1 MSRAATSEPDSN
13 RGYARNL
20 TEYGDKEFS
29 LFLRRSFAKSLG
41 LTSAT
46 TNRPIIGIAQTW
58 SELNPCHG
66 HFRELAQA
74 VKRGVLLAGGLP
86 LEFPTMSLG
95 EMFLSPNAM
104 FYRNLLA
111 METEELL
118 RAQPLDAVV
127 LLGSCD
133 KNIPAQ
139 LMAAASVDVPVILL
153 PGGPMLDGYYEGQT
167 LGACTD
173 CRRLWTEYRAGRLS
187 SSALDSISDALAPSV
202 GHCMVM
208 GTASTMACLAETLGM
223 TIPGAAA
230 VPAPMAERYR
240 IAERTGQQ
248 AVILADQR
256 ITPRQILTP
265 EAFENALRVLSA
277 IGGSTNA
284 VIHLTAIAGRV
295 GIRLQPHD
303 VDRISR
309 ATPLLLALKPS
320 GHFQMSDFSR
330 AGGIPQILKRL
341 QPLLSPQAVRCSGQS
356 LEQEL
361 NGVRLQEAGEVI
373 ATLEK
378 PLAPEGG
385 LAALYGNLAP
395 RGAILKHAAATP
407 SLLQHRGRAVVFHS
421 YTELLEDVDH
431 PQCSIQPDDVLVL
444 AGYGPLGGPGMPE
457 LGNLPL
463 PRRLLKKG
471 LCDMVR
477 VSDAR
482 MSGTAFGT
490 VVLHVCPEAE
500 AGGPLGVIRTGDI
513 IVLDWE
519 HRHVDVL
526 IDDREL
532 ARRMVTARRTTL
544 SHAQRGYQRLY
555 QQHIL
560 QADEG
565 CDFDFLR
572 PLS

>member
-1 MSRAATSEPDSN
+1 MSRSGAPEQDSD

-20 TEYGDKEFS
+20 TEYGDREFS
-29 LFLRRSFAKSLG
+29 LFLRRSFAKALG

-139 LMAAASVDVPVILL
+139 LMAAASADVPAILL

-187 SSALDSISDALAPSV
+187 PSALDSISDALAPSV

-208 GTASTMACLAETLGM
+208 GTASTMACLAEALGM

-248 AVILADQR
+248 AVMLADRR
-256 ITPRQILTP
+256 IAPRQILTP
-265 EAFENALRVLSA
+265 EAFENTLRVLSA

-295 GIRLQPHD
+295 GIRLQPSD
-303 VDRISR
+303 VDRLSR
-309 ATPLLLALKPS
+309 TTPLLLDLKPS
-320 GHFQMSDFSR
+320 GHFQMSDFYH
-330 AGGIPQILKRL
+330 AGGIPQILKRM
-341 QPLLSPQAVRCSGQS
+341 QPLLLSQAARCSGQS
-356 LEQEL
+356 LAEEL
-361 NGVRLQEAGEVI
+361 NAVQLREEGKII

-385 LAALYGNLAP
+385 LAALYGNIAP
-395 RGAILKHAAATP
+395 RGAIIKHAAATR
-407 SLLQHRGRAVVFHS
+407 SLLQHRGRAVVFRS
-421 YTELLEDVDH
+421 YTELLEYVDH

-457 LGNLPL
+457 VGNIPL
-463 PRRLLKKG
+463 PRRLLKEG
-471 LCDMVR
+471 LRDMVR

-490 VVLHVCPEAE
+490 IVLHVCPEAKV
-500 AGGPLGVIRTGDI
+500 GGPLGALRTGDI
-513 IVLDWE
+513 VALDWE
-519 HRHVDVL
+519 HRRLDAWV
-526 IDDREL
+526 DDREL
-532 ARRMVTARRTTL
+532 ARRMMADESGPLLR
-544 SHAQRGYQRLY
+544 AQRGYEYLY
-555 QQHIL
+555 QQHVL

-572 PLS
+572 PAN